1 MTSLATYFVKTINF
15 LYCNLS
21 IQIVSI
27 LQNFDM
33 YIFMY
38 YFMPYFNVM
47 LSISHFL
54 SACDK

>member
-38 YFMPYFNVM
+38 YFMPYF
-47 LSISHFL
+47 
-54 SACDK
+54 